1 MLSYDQQACWPSRRS
16 PAVASLKYQQSCL
29 CLPSP
34 RYFCIIHLVL
44 SCESGRSNLVLRP
57 WSPPSSPHNP
67 SDFAPPADLLA
78 TTYPQICTACITISL
93 LSTLDQSL
101 CSCSKVVSVFHLK
114 DLIGHN
120 TKSPLPKYFVESA
133 DFSLIQCC

>member
-1 MLSYDQQACWPSRRS
+1 MEIGGNGGTGRCHMISK
-16 PAVASLKYQQSCL
+16 PAG
-29 CLPSP
+29 LPGGHQLLRHSNINNLVFVISHP
-34 RYFCIIHLVL
+34 RNFCIIHLLL

-78 TTYPQICTACITISL
+78 TTYPSICTARITISL

-101 CSCSKVVSVFHLK
+101 CSCSKVVPVFHLK
-114 DLIGHN
+114 DSIGHN
-120 TKSPLPKYFVESA
+120 TKGLYGR
-133 DFSLIQCC
+133 C